1 MVAGFTTAIEKITQ
15 PVLRVRGVI
24 KGALAGLKFG
34 RVIKDFDAIGE
45 KKNAS

>member
-1 MVAGFTTAIEKITQ
+1 MRNVLSANEKITQ
-15 PVLRVRGVI
+15 PVLRVRGI
-24 KGALAGLKFG
+24 IAGALVGLKFG